1 MDLQSDAIPYPQDG
15 CCCNREGTLSGSN
28 KMTLFDGGDLEHVL
42 FARSC
47 RLSRNNGKEV
57 ILQVERAYAIY
68 NFMDNN
74 QHLELHPAAY

>member
-1 MDLQSDAIPYPQDG
+1 MDLQSDAIPQDR

-28 KMTLFDGGDLEHVL
+28 KMKLLEHVL

-57 ILQVERAYAIY
+57 ILQVAWPYAIED
-68 NFMDNN
+68 FMDNN
-74 QHLELHPAAY
+74 QHLELHAATY